1 MKAPRACLRA
11 LALLLCAPLAG
22 AATYRLDDSA
32 SLPRE
37 ASALLEWRSMAP
49 SRDGEDSLIGTVAIL
64 LRLDVAAWQN
74 RIGRVFLVVPEQPAP
89 LVRMSWRTQGR
100 LQPGQAVPGQ
110 RVLIYEGPIST
121 PWLEERIE
129 LSIEARSEGLEAM
142 QRLNFNFE
150 IDVD

>member
-1 MKAPRACLRA
+1 MSLRA

-37 ASALLEWRSMAP
+37 ANALLQWRTVAP
-49 SRDGEDSLIGTVAIL
+49 SRNGDDTLVGTTAVL
-64 LRLDVAAWQN
+64 LRLDVTAWQN
-74 RIGRVFLVVPEQPAP
+74 RIGRVYLVLPEQPAP

-110 RVLIYEGPIST
+110 RVLVYEGLIST
-121 PWLEERIE
+121 PWLEDRIE
-129 LSIEARSEGLEAM
+129 LSFEARPIGFEGM